1 MKLMRKIACAL
12 ALVLCIT
19 AVPLVNAKAED
30 VHEGTPIYRMYSPIT
45 KEHLFTADKNERD
58 TLYATGAWGYEGVAW
73 YAPEFGVGSPVYR
86 LYNSCSQ
93 NHLYTM
99 SWEEINVLLKIG
111 DWSMDN
117 NGQPVFYS
125 AGTNDVFRLY
135 NEALRGMHLLTT
147 DANEYAVL
155 GTVGW
160 TQEGYQ
166 MKCIEVG
173 HPIPES
179 QYFGQNG
186 PAVSELYTPTVDNS
200 VYTDM
205 PNGSADISNTSCVA
219 TIETD
224 VTLNGS
230 GTGSHAKLVIGT
242 ATSAVSF
249 GLQYDTASQDARFR
263 SKVAFMVENVG
274 NNGAGGQQYS
284 WAKYVGN
291 LGTTYHLMLTVDAN
305 GGYVGYINGAAVIS
319 GVNEAMSSTNI
330 SARGEKIY
338 PWVEASARL
347 DGDSVD
353 AKFQNV
359 KVKTQG
365 DYNTGYKFSTYG
377 FTTNAGMG
385 VNSMGGYDVEIKGTI
400 TGLGAGNDWDNKY
413 GDVSGVYRYDRP

>member
-1 MKLMRKIACAL
+1 MKLMKKVACVL
-12 ALVLCIT
+12 AFVLCIT
-19 AVPLVNAKAED
+19 AIPFVDAKAAD
-30 VHEGTPIYRMYSPIT
+30 VHEGRPIYRMYSPIT

-73 YAPEFGVGSPVYR
+73 YAPENGVGNPVYR

-99 SWEEINVLLKIG
+99 SWDEINVLLRIS
-111 DWSMDN
+111 DWTMDN

-125 AGTNDVFRLY
+125 AGTNNVYRLY

-147 DANEYAVL
+147 DSNEYAVL

-160 TQEGYQ
+160 AQEGYQ
-166 MKCIEVG
+166 MKCIELG
-173 HPIPES
+173 QPIPES
-179 QYFGQNG
+179 LYYGQNG
-186 PAVSELYTPTVDNS
+186 PAVSDLYTPVTDNS

-205 PNGSADISNTSCVA
+205 PNGNADISNTSSVA

-230 GTGSHAKLVIGT
+230 GTGSHAKLVIAT

-249 GLQYDTASQDARFR
+249 GLQYDTTSQDARFR

-274 NNGAGGQQYS
+274 NNDAGGQRYS

-305 GGYVGYINGAAVIS
+305 GGYVGYINGSPVIS
-319 GVNEAMSSTNI
+319 GVNEAMSSASI
-330 SARGEKIY
+330 ASRGEKIY

-353 AKFQNV
+353 ARFQNV
-359 KVKTQG
+359 KLKTNG
-365 DYNTGYKFSTYG
+365 EYDTSKVF
-377 FTTNAGMG
+377 FAVPVITNSGMS
-385 VNSMGGYDVEIKGTI
+385 VNPIGGYDVEIKGTI
-400 TGLGAGNDWDNKY
+400 TGLGAGNDWDNRY
-413 GDVSGVYRYDRP
+413 GDVSGVYRYDR